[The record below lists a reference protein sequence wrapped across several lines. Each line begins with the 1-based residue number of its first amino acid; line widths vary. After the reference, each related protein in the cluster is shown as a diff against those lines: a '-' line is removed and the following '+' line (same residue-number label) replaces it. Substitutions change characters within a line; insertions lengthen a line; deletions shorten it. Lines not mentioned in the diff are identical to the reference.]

1 MLSRVGQGRLLMRE
15 RIEQRGER
23 GFFVRAAS
31 GIANELATVWRFLKQ
46 GVDFPLDG
54 RHPLEGELR
63 ALAGP
68 YMPVLVHKR
77 VKLADESEFILGG
90 RWLDELAEFAERVVC
105 YLEAEWL
112 DRRQIVGLLD
122 DIIAEEQQKIADALR
137 RESVPVTSRFDM
149 SWAN

>member
-1 MLSRVGQGRLLMRE
+1 MRE
-15 RIEQRGER
+15 QRTQTGRR
-23 GFFVRAAS
+23 GFFSHAAF
-31 GIANELATVWRFLKQ
+31 GIADEFITVWRFLKQ
-46 GVDFPLDG
+46 GMVFPLDG

-63 ALAGP
+63 ALAQP

-77 VKLADESEFILGG
+77 AKLANESEFILGG
-90 RWLDELAEFAERVVC
+90 RWLDELVEFAERVIC

-137 RESVPVTSRFDM
+137 RETVPVTSRFDM
-149 SWAN
+149 RWAN